1 MLAFS
6 ASLFADEALWLALWL
21 RRPEARRRIALW
33 CGSFSMKMPAPP
45 RVAAMHD
52 MTTLTPFYNEEVV
65 IGRSDL
71 VRKTANDMSILF
83 CEKTRDLP

>member
-1 MLAFS
+1 
-6 ASLFADEALWLALWL
+6 
-21 RRPEARRRIALW
+21 
-33 CGSFSMKMPAPP
+33 
-45 RVAAMHD
+45 MHD